1 MEIEP
6 EIQQEEEIDGFILT
20 RRETLDNG
28 GGGGRGEAAAT
39 MAMDGPPEGEV
50 CSICHSEFIVPCQA
64 NCSHWFCGDCILQ
77 AWHYVSALQPC
88 RCPLCR
94 RPINL
99 LIPTEASLWR
109 RHTPEVGRVL
119 QQLEGYNRAFG
130 GGSSGII
137 QKLRDLPFLL
147 GRLMRDLR
155 DPQHTLPLF
164 IRFRVYLAMA
174 LSAIYFLSPVDI
186 IPEGVVGFIG
196 LLDDALILL
205 MCAVHVANIYRSVLV
220 SRHAG

>member
-1 MEIEP
+1 
-6 EIQQEEEIDGFILT
+6 
-20 RRETLDNG
+20 
-28 GGGGRGEAAAT
+28 
-39 MAMDGPPEGEV
+39 MDGPPEGEV
-50 CSICHSEFIVPCQA
+50 CSICHSEFTVPCQA

-77 AWHYVSALQPC
+77 AWHYGSALQPC

-99 LIPTEASLWR
+99 LIPTEASLGR

-119 QQLEGYNRAFG
+119 QQLEGYNHAFG

-155 DPQHTLPLF
+155 DPQRTLPLF
-164 IRFRVYLAMA
+164 IRFRMA

-205 MCAVHVANIYRSVLV
+205 ICAIHVANMYRTVLV
-220 SRHAG
+220 SRHGG